1 MSDMFGF
8 GFGIPFPENRG
19 GGKRENVKPGAMGS
33 STDRKIV
40 ISRDEFQR
48 RAAEVIRSGKFTQM
62 SMEKDP
68 MMGAI
73 TMMMGSILVS
83 ELEAALFGDEEDK
96 DNG

>member
-1 MSDMFGF
+1 MICLVSVLVSRSLKTG
-8 GFGIPFPENRG
+8 G

-48 RAAEVIRSGKFTQM
+48 RAAEVISSGKFTQM

-73 TMMMGSILVS
+73 NMMLGSILVS
-83 ELEAALFGDEEDK
+83 ELVAALFDDEDK